1 MENLECSGCGGIV
14 TEILASHDYTIEQ
27 NSETSRWV
35 KNTGNVTYVC
45 GNCLEELDTNDIE
58 DILKQVDEL

>member
-1 MENLECSGCGGIV
+1 MECPFCGAIV

-27 NSETSRWV
+27 NSETEQWV
-35 KNTGNVTYVC
+35 KTEGTASYSC
-45 GNCLEELDTNDIE
+45 GNCLDEFGIHDIE